1 MQVQVLSRRFFF
13 LDKKMDFKDIPQFTR
28 DGNYRV
34 NFLIS
39 SNAEKKREFDLE
51 AVKAGASIERYDMN
65 GHVNERIETNKVQQR
80 P

>member
-1 MQVQVLSRRFFF
+1 
-13 LDKKMDFKDIPQFTR
+13 MDFKDIPQFTR

>member
-1 MQVQVLSRRFFF
+1 MEPSDRYWLAVIGMCMIFAFS
-13 LDKKMDFKDIPQFTR
+13 I
-28 DGNYRV
+28 G
-34 NFLIS
+34 FLIF

-65 GHVNERIETNKVQQR
+65 GHVNERIETNKVQQS